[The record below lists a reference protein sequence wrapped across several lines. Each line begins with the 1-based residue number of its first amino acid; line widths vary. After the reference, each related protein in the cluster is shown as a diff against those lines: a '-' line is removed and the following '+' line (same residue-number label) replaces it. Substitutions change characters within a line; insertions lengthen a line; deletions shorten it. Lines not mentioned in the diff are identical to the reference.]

1 VKSQRKETKNENKTK
16 DEERPGQL
24 MTAIQSD
31 QYWPRSFFCKI
42 ETSEEITVL
51 ILRAGDK

>member
-1 VKSQRKETKNENKTK
+1 VKSQGKETKNENKTK
-16 DEERPGQL
+16 DEERLGYL
-24 MTAIQSD
+24 MMAIQSD

-42 ETSEEITVL
+42 ETDGEITVL